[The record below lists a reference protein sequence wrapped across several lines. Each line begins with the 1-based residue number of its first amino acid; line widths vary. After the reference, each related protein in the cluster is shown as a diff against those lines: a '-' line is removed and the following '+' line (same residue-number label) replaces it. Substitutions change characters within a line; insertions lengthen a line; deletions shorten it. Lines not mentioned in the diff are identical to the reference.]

1 MSVAPVKKLSLVG
14 RKADRDCALARLQDL
29 GVMHLLPVS
38 PVETHPEKVVGRA
51 AEDAYRALRFLSV
64 VPNPR
69 RQVRRDP
76 TFDVHAFVQEI
87 LKLRDDL
94 RQARDKRDFLAN
106 RIATLRPWGDFSFPP
121 KEAMGDLR
129 LWFYKL
135 PLKQRESLRGVDLPW
150 QIVGQDHKFA
160 YVVILATTEPP
171 ADILPVPRQRT
182 GAKPIAILEIAL
194 DETEILIESLQA
206 TRMAQ
211 TRFLTLLR
219 AS

>member
-76 TFDVHAFVQEI
+76 
-87 LKLRDDL
+87 
-94 RQARDKRDFLAN
+94 
-106 RIATLRPWGDFSFPP
+106 
-121 KEAMGDLR
+121 
-129 LWFYKL
+129 
-135 PLKQRESLRGVDLPW
+135 
-150 QIVGQDHKFA
+150 
-160 YVVILATTEPP
+160 
-171 ADILPVPRQRT
+171 
-182 GAKPIAILEIAL
+182 
-194 DETEILIESLQA
+194 
-206 TRMAQ
+206 
-211 TRFLTLLR
+211 
-219 AS
+219 